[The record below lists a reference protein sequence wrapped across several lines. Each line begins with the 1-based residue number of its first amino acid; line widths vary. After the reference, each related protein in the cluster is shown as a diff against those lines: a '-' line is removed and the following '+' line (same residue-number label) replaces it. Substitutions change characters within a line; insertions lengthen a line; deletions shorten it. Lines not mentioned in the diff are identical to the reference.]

1 MSEIIGYYLP
11 AIMFY
16 NVSAALNKALINAN
30 QAILITTN
38 ISTLLENVSIEVFS
52 SHMSVRFKSLF
63 TASNYIQTV
72 IV

>member
-1 MSEIIGYYLP
+1 MIGYYVP

-16 NVSAALNKALINAN
+16 DVSAALNKALMNAN
-30 QAILITTN
+30 QVIRITTN
-38 ISTLLENVSIEVFS
+38 ISTLLENILIEIFS
-52 SHMSVRFKSLF
+52 KHMSVRFKSLF